1 MANVAGVSQLME
13 IVGVSTNQAAAPT
26 PSPEHSFATVMQQAN
41 SDARVPAATVEQ
53 KAQPKQSDAR
63 QATGQTDEPETAS
76 AHAVPSAAEATQA
89 ASAVVKPQQ
98 SQRYTPANMIA
109 AMGAHS
115 AMGAAPTAVETSA
128 AAALTAQTAPST
140 ALPLAQ
146 AFPTATAVPSV
157 STTSSETGVAPAS
170 SPNGDATVQ
179 IAALDAKPVDLYPP
193 AVLPSVSIN
202 AAKGTAKGETSTTHS
217 PSGAVT
223 KQNATMQVAEAAP
236 ATLVPAQTV
245 TAMLAANAPPVA
257 SAVMIEAPP
266 VKPLAVSSA
275 TAGKT
280 AASAAAVPAAP
291 SAIPSGLAGLSTQAS
306 GTAQTSAATFKQS
319 LSVMQAEPITASV
332 AAEYPLAAA
341 GNQQSAAITIPWNTA
356 ATAAAQGAAPV
367 LSAMPA
373 SGQVSVPARQPAAS
387 QPLPAISDPLQA
399 SSLQPA
405 GKPVTAPK
413 AGGKP
418 SLSTDAPQQTGPVS
432 QTAVQPTGSASP
444 ADGKAMPHAPVATL
458 IATAAP
464 SVDGTSPVITPVAM
478 AHTPVAVTA
487 LSTPTGPALATVGT
501 AGTTLT
507 TTTADAI
514 PHTTLSSTPTTLE
527 VGVSSGTH
535 GWLKIRAELNASGT
549 VDASLTGTNAAAT
562 DRLHND
568 LPALSSFLQDEK
580 VAVGSLNISAP
591 SATASALHA
600 VVASTLE
607 PTSSFTRSA
616 AEGVDATGTA
626 AASDAG
632 ASGGRAPQQQASE
645 SSPAVPTAREDEGA
659 SRATGATVSGL
670 YGEANDMVGSSGAL
684 SESGYDGGG
693 SWLNVRV

>member
-41 SDARVPAATVEQ
+41 SNAGVPAAPVEQ

-63 QATGQTDEPETAS
+63 HVTGQTQEPETAS
-76 AHAVPSAAEATQA
+76 AQAVPSAAEGTQA

-115 AMGAAPTAVETSA
+115 AMGAAPTAVETPA

-157 STTSSETGVAPAS
+157 SITSSETGVAPAS
-170 SPNGDATVQ
+170 LANGDATVQ

-202 AAKGTAKGETSTTHS
+202 AAKGTAKGEASTTHA
-217 PSGAVT
+217 PSRAVT

-245 TAMLAANAPPVA
+245 TALLAANAPPVA
-257 SAVMIEAPP
+257 SAVMIEAP
-266 VKPLAVSSA
+266 VKPLAVNSA

-280 AASAAAVPAAP
+280 AASPAALPAAP

-319 LSVMQAEPITASV
+319 LSVPQAEPITASV
-332 AAEYPLAAA
+332 AAEHPLAAA

-432 QTAVQPTGSASP
+432 QTAMQSTGSASP
-444 ADGKAMPHAPVATL
+444 ADGKAMPHAPVAAL

-562 DRLHND
+562 GRLHND

-616 AEGVDATGTA
+616 AEGVGATGTA
-626 AASDAG
+626 VASDAG
-632 ASGGRAPQQQASE
+632 TSGGRAPQQQASE
-645 SSPAVPTAREDEGA
+645 SSPAVPVAREDEGA
-659 SRATGATVSGL
+659 ARATGATVSGL
-670 YGEANDMVGSSGAL
+670 YGEVNDMVGSSGAL
-684 SESGYDGGG
+684 SESGYDGG